1 MFTYGQY
8 CTIAENMIT
17 RGSFFQMRIGEA
29 LTDASIQERL
39 KLSIIFRSEFKYFL
53 NLVPLR
59 SA

>member
-1 MFTYGQY
+1 
-8 CTIAENMIT
+8 MIT